1 MTVGLVVVS
10 HSTQL
15 AAGVVELVGQLTQGK
30 APLAAAGG
38 GIDDILGTSV
48 DKILTAILAVDSP
61 DGVLIL
67 LDLGSAILSAEM
79 ALEML
84 DDEQRNHIA
93 LTYAPLVEGTITA
106 ALEAS
111 LGRSLAEVKQA
122 AEKAA
127 NAGQLQQLKPVGDT
141 EEEPSVGALSPSPT
155 PPDTSPAIETSLTIA
170 NPTGL
175 HARPASLFV
184 QTAARFSAMVQV
196 LAHGRQAEAN
206 SIIAV
211 LSLAVRQG
219 DTITLRASGK
229 EAAEAIEALSQ
240 LVQANFYETTTHAE
254 VAATTAM
261 ASEPQEVSNT
271 TNAPS
276 TPNIP
281 QSASEPW
288 RGIPT
293 SAGVALAPALLY
305 ITSTPDLRTIA
316 QRTIAQGQVAA
327 EQGLL
332 HKALNQT
339 AQELTALATQV
350 QSSVGEAEAGIFSA
364 QSLMLQDPALITAT
378 LQLIETEY
386 IDAAGA
392 LARVGEQQA
401 RLLEQLDNELFAARA
416 VDVRDSIGRA
426 VQLLHGA
433 EVAKQDL
440 STLQEPVILVARDL
454 TPADTA
460 LLRPN
465 VVRGICTTQG
475 GPTAHAAILARALGI
490 PAIAGL
496 NEAALHTIHSGDEL
510 ALDAD
515 NGLLYHHPTPVVR
528 AQLEQR
534 FAEQQ
539 QQRSALKQASQQ
551 RQAPITI
558 NGRHIHL
565 LANIASEAEAEA
577 AREWGAEGVGLLRT
591 EFLFTTATTLP
602 GVEEQRER
610 YSSIFRA
617 FQGNAS
623 RQSGAIVAR
632 TLDVGADKPLA
643 ALDAILGPN
652 VEANPALGLRG
663 IRISLA
669 HQILLE
675 QQLQALLLA
684 AADTHVPLHIM
695 FPMITTVEELRTAR
709 TIFARVYE
717 NLRGHH
723 VTLPAQVAIGIMVE
737 VPAAAIMAPELATL
751 ADFFS
756 IGANDLLQYTLA
768 CDRTNTTVA
777 HLYNPM
783 QPSVLRLIHQ
793 VAEAGRQAG
802 KPVAVCG
809 EIASDVRLAPV
820 LVGLGVDE
828 LSMTPTAIPAVR
840 AILTRKAPD
849 AISAL
854 AEKILHLSTVD
865 EVMQACDDFVS

>member
-30 APLAAAGG
+30 TPLAAAGG
-38 GIDDILGTSV
+38 GINDILGTSP
-48 DKILTAILAVDSP
+48 DKILTAIQAVDSP

-84 DDEQRNHIA
+84 DDEQRQRSV

-111 LGRSLAEVKQA
+111 LGRTLAEVKRA

-127 NAGQLQQLKPVGDT
+127 NAGQLQQLKPVSDT
-141 EEEPSVGALSPSPT
+141 EGTNSVSSPT
-155 PPDTSPAIETSLTIA
+155 PPLAPADTSPAIETSLTIA

-184 QTAARFSAMVQV
+184 QTAARFSATVQV
-196 LAHGRQAEAN
+196 VAHGRQADAN

-219 DTITLRASGK
+219 DSITLRASGN
-229 EAAEAIEALSQ
+229 EAAEVIEALSQ
-240 LVQANFYETTTHAE
+240 LVEANFYETPSHSE
-254 VAATTAM
+254 VAAPSTTATE
-261 ASEPQEVSNT
+261 AQP
-271 TNAPS
+271 APNI
-276 TPNIP
+276 PNIP
-281 QSASEPW
+281 QSATEPW

-305 ITSTPDLRTIA
+305 IASTPDLRTISR
-316 QRTIAQGQVAA
+316 RTIAQEQVVA
-327 EQGLL
+327 EQELL
-332 HKALNQT
+332 RSTLTQA
-339 AQELTALATQV
+339 AQELNALATQV

-364 QSLMLQDPALITAT
+364 QALMLQDPSLITST
-378 LQLIETEY
+378 LHLIETEH

-401 RLLEQLDNELFAARA
+401 STLEQIDNELFAARA

-440 STLQEPVILVARDL
+440 NALQQPVILVARDL

-496 NEAALHTIHSGDEL
+496 NEAALRTIHSGDEL

-515 NGLLYHHPTPVVR
+515 NGLLYHHPAPSIR
-528 AQLEQR
+528 AQLAQR
-534 FAEQQ
+534 VAEQQ
-539 QQRSALKQASQQ
+539 RAALKRASQQ
-551 RQAPITI
+551 TQPPIMI
-558 NGRHIHL
+558 NGRRIHL

-591 EFLFTTATTLP
+591 EFLFATATTLP

-617 FQGNAS
+617 FQGNTA
-623 RQSGAIVAR
+623 RQSGPIVAR
-632 TLDVGADKPLA
+632 TLDVGADKPLP
-643 ALDAILGPN
+643 ALNAILGPN

-669 HQILLE
+669 HQLLLE

-709 TIFARVYE
+709 AIFARVYE
-717 NLRGHH
+717 N
-723 VTLPAQVAIGIMVE
+723 VQEKNVPLPAHVAIGIMVE

-809 EIASDVRLAPV
+809 EIASDVRLAPA

-840 AILTRKAPD
+840 AMLTRKAPE

-854 AEKILHLSTVD
+854 AEKILQLSTVD
-865 EVMQACDDFVS
+865 EVVQACDDFAS

>member
-15 AAGVVELVGQLTQGK
+15 AVGVVELVGQLTQGK
-30 APLAAAGG
+30 TPLAAAGG
-38 GIDDILGTSV
+38 GINDILGTSP
-48 DKILTAILAVDSP
+48 DKILTAIQAVDSP

-84 DDEQRNHIA
+84 DDEQRHRIA

-111 LGRSLAEVKQA
+111 VGHTLAEVKQA
-122 AEKAA
+122 AEQAA
-127 NAGQLQQLKPVGDT
+127 NAGQLQQLKPVSTT
-141 EEEPSVGALSPSPT
+141 EEAPSVSSPT
-155 PPDTSPAIETSLTIA
+155 PPLAPADTSPAMETSLTIA

-196 LAHGRQAEAN
+196 LTHGQQADAR

-211 LSLAVRQG
+211 LSLGVRQG
-219 DTITLRASGK
+219 DTITLRASGND
-229 EAAEAIEALSQ
+229 AAEVIEALSQ
-240 LVQANFYETTTHAE
+240 LVQANFYETTTHSE
-254 VAATTAM
+254 VVAPTTTATE
-261 ASEPQEVSNT
+261 AQP
-271 TNAPS
+271 APNI
-276 TPNIP
+276 PNIP
-281 QSASEPW
+281 QSATEPW

-305 ITSTPDLRTIA
+305 IANTPALSTIA
-316 QRTIAQGQVAA
+316 QRTIVQGQVAA
-327 EQGLL
+327 EQELL
-332 HKALNQT
+332 RKALTQT

-364 QSLMLQDPALITAT
+364 QALMLQDPELITST
-378 LQLIETEY
+378 LQLIETEH

-401 RLLEQLDNELFAARA
+401 SALEQLDNELFAARA

-426 VQLLHGA
+426 VQLLRGV
-433 EVAKQDL
+433 EIAKQDL
-440 STLQEPVILVARDL
+440 SALQQPVILVARDL

-496 NEAALHTIHSGDEL
+496 NEAALRTIHSGDEL

-515 NGLLYHHPTPVVR
+515 NGLLYHHPTASIR

-539 QQRSALKQASQQ
+539 QQRAALKRASQQ
-551 RQAPITI
+551 TQPPIMI
-558 NGRHIHL
+558 NGRRIHL

-591 EFLFTTATTLP
+591 EFLFATATTLP
-602 GVEEQRER
+602 AVEEQRER

-617 FQGNAS
+617 FQGNAA
-623 RQSGAIVAR
+623 RQSGPIVAR

-669 HQILLE
+669 HQLLLE

-709 TIFARVYE
+709 AIFARVYE
-717 NLRGHH
+717 NLREKN

-768 CDRTNTTVA
+768 CDRTNTAVA

-840 AILTRKAPD
+840 AILTRKSPE
-849 AISAL
+849 AITAL

-865 EVMQACDDFVS
+865 EVVQACDDFVS

>member
-10 HSTQL
+10 HSRQL
-15 AAGVVELVGQLTQGK
+15 AVGVVELVGQLTQGK
-30 APLAAAGG
+30 TPLAAAGG
-38 GIDDILGTSV
+38 GINDILGTSS
-48 DKILTAILAVDSP
+48 DKILTAIQAVDSP

-84 DDEQRNHIA
+84 DDEQRQRIA
-93 LTYAPLVEGTITA
+93 LTYAPLVEGAITA

-111 LGRSLAEVKQA
+111 LGHTLAEVKQA

-127 NAGQLQQLKPVGDT
+127 NAGQLQQLKPVSTT
-141 EEEPSVGALSPSPT
+141 EEAPPVSPPT
-155 PPDTSPAIETSLTIA
+155 PVLAPADTSPAIEAVLTIA

-196 LAHGRQAEAN
+196 LAHGQQADAS

-211 LSLAVRQG
+211 LSLGVRQG
-219 DTITLRASGK
+219 DSITLRASGSD
-229 EAAEAIEALSQ
+229 AAEAIEALSQ
-240 LVQANFYETTTHAE
+240 LVQANFYETTMPAE
-254 VAATTAM
+254 VVAPTTTA
-261 ASEPQEVSNT
+261 AEAQP
-271 TNAPS
+271 APPTS
-276 TPNIP
+276 PNIP
-281 QSASEPW
+281 QSATEAW

-293 SAGVALAPALLY
+293 SAGVALAPAFLY
-305 ITSTPDLRTIA
+305 STSTPNLSTI
-316 QRTIAQGQVAA
+316 QQHTIVQGQVAA
-327 EQGLL
+327 EQESLRN
-332 HKALNQT
+332 ALARI

-350 QSSVGEAEAGIFSA
+350 RSSVGEAEAGIFSA
-364 QSLMLQDPALITAT
+364 QALMLQDPSLIAST
-378 LQLIETEY
+378 LQLIETEH

-401 RLLEQLDNELFAARA
+401 NALEQIDNELFAARA

-426 VQLLHGA
+426 VQLLRGV

-440 STLQEPVILVARDL
+440 SALQQPVILVARDL
-454 TPADTA
+454 TPADTV

-496 NEAALHTIHSGDEL
+496 NEAALRTIHSGDEL

-515 NGLLYHHPTPVVR
+515 NGLLYHHPAPSIRTL
-528 AQLEQR
+528 LEQR

-539 QQRSALKQASQQ
+539 QQRDALKRASQQ
-551 RQAPITI
+551 TQPPIMI
-558 NGRHIHL
+558 NGRRIHL

-591 EFLFTTATTLP
+591 EFLFATATTLP

-617 FQGNAS
+617 FQGGAS
-623 RQSGAIVAR
+623 RPSGTIVAR
-632 TLDVGADKPLA
+632 TLDVGADKPLP
-643 ALDAILGPN
+643 ALDAMLGPN

-669 HQILLE
+669 HQLLLE

-684 AADTHVPLHIM
+684 AADTQVPLHIM

-709 TIFARVYE
+709 AIFARVYE
-717 NLRGHH
+717 NVREKHG
-723 VTLPAQVAIGIMVE
+723 TLPAQVAIGIMVE

-809 EIASDVRLAPV
+809 EIASDVRLAPA

-840 AILTRKAPD
+840 AILTRKAPE

-854 AEKILHLSTVD
+854 AEKILHLGTVD
-865 EVMQACDDFVS
+865 EVVQACDEFAS

>member
-15 AAGVVELVGQLTQGK
+15 AVGVVELVGQLTQGK
-30 APLAAAGG
+30 TPLAAAGG
-38 GIDDILGTSV
+38 GINDILGTSP
-48 DKILTAILAVDSP
+48 DKILAAIQAVDSP

-84 DDEQRNHIA
+84 DDEQRNRIA
-93 LTYAPLVEGTITA
+93 LTYAPLVEGAITA

-111 LGRSLAEVKQA
+111 VGHTLAEVKQA

-127 NAGQLQQLKPVGDT
+127 NAGQLQQLKPVSTT
-141 EEEPSVGALSPSPT
+141 EEAPTVSPPT
-155 PPDTSPAIETSLTIA
+155 PPLAPADTSPAMETSLTIA

-196 LAHGRQAEAN
+196 VAHGQQADAS

-211 LSLAVRQG
+211 LSLGVRQG
-219 DTITLRASGK
+219 DTITLRASGND
-229 EAAEAIEALSQ
+229 AAEVIEALSQ
-240 LVQANFYETTTHAE
+240 LVQANFYEATTLSE
-254 VAATTAM
+254 VAAPTTSATE
-261 ASEPQEVSNT
+261 AQLV
-271 TNAPS
+271 
-276 TPNIP
+276 PNIP
-281 QSASEPW
+281 QSATEPW

-305 ITSTPDLRTIA
+305 IASTPDLLTIA
-316 QRTIAQGQVAA
+316 QRTIVQGQVAA
-327 EQGLL
+327 EQESLR
-332 HKALNQT
+332 KALTQT

-364 QSLMLQDPALITAT
+364 QALMLQDPSLITST
-378 LQLIETEY
+378 LQLIETEH

-401 RLLEQLDNELFAARA
+401 SALEQLDNELFAARA

-426 VQLLHGA
+426 VQHLHGA
-433 EVAKQDL
+433 EVVKQDL
-440 STLQEPVILVARDL
+440 SALQQPVILVARDL

-496 NEAALHTIHSGDEL
+496 NEAALRTIHSGDEL

-515 NGLLYHHPTPVVR
+515 NGLLYHHPAPSIR

-539 QQRSALKQASQQ
+539 QQRAALKRASQQ
-551 RQAPITI
+551 TQPPIMI
-558 NGRHIHL
+558 NGRRIHL

-591 EFLFTTATTLP
+591 EFLFATATTLP

-623 RQSGAIVAR
+623 RQSGPIVAR
-632 TLDVGADKPLA
+632 TLDVGADKPLP
-643 ALDAILGPN
+643 ALDAMLGPN

-669 HQILLE
+669 HQLLLE

-709 TIFARVYE
+709 AIFARVYE
-717 NLRGHH
+717 NVREKN
-723 VTLPAQVAIGIMVE
+723 VTLSAQVAIGIMVE

-768 CDRTNTTVA
+768 CDRTNTAVA

-793 VAEAGRQAG
+793 VTEAGRQAG

-840 AILTRKAPD
+840 AILTRKSPG

-865 EVMQACDDFVS
+865 EVVQACDEFQA

>member
-15 AAGVVELVGQLTQGK
+15 AVGVVELVGQLTQGK
-30 APLAAAGG
+30 TPLAAAGG
-38 GIDDILGTSV
+38 GIDDILGTSP
-48 DKILTAILAVDSP
+48 DKILTAIQAVDSP

-84 DDEQRNHIA
+84 DDEQRHRIA

-111 LGRSLAEVKQA
+111 LGHTLAEVKQA

-127 NAGQLQQLKPVGDT
+127 NAGQLQQLKPVSDT
-141 EEEPSVGALSPSPT
+141 EAAPSVSTPT
-155 PPDTSPAIETSLTIA
+155 PPLSPADTSPAMETSLTIA

-184 QTAARFSAMVQV
+184 QTAAHFSAMVQV
-196 LAHGRQAEAN
+196 LAHGRQADAN

-211 LSLAVRQG
+211 LSLGIRQG
-219 DTITLRASGK
+219 DTITLRASGND
-229 EAAEAIEALSQ
+229 AAEAIEALSQ
-240 LVQANFYETTTHAE
+240 LVQANFYETTTQTE
-254 VAATTAM
+254 VAAPTTTAT
-261 ASEPQEVSNT
+261 EPPPALNI
-271 TNAPS
+271 
-276 TPNIP
+276 PNIP
-281 QSASEPW
+281 QSATEPW

-305 ITSTPDLRTIA
+305 IASTPALNTIP
-316 QRTIAQGQVAA
+316 QRTIVQGQVAA
-327 EQGLL
+327 EQELL
-332 HKALNQT
+332 RNALTRT
-339 AQELTALATQV
+339 AQELTTLATQV
-350 QSSVGEAEAGIFSA
+350 QSSIGEAEAGIFSA
-364 QSLMLQDPALITAT
+364 QALMLQDPSLITST
-378 LQLIETEY
+378 LQLIETEH

-392 LARVGEQQA
+392 LAKVGEQQA
-401 RLLEQLDNELFAARA
+401 SSLEQLDNELFAARA

-440 STLQEPVILVARDL
+440 SALQQPVILVAHDL

-496 NEAALHTIHSGDEL
+496 NEAALRTIHSGDEL

-515 NGLLYHHPTPVVR
+515 NGLLYHHPAPSIR

-534 FAEQQ
+534 FAKQQ
-539 QQRSALKQASQQ
+539 QQRAALKRASQQ
-551 RQAPITI
+551 TQPPIII
-558 NGRHIHL
+558 NDRRIHL

-591 EFLFTTATTLP
+591 EFLFATATTLP
-602 GVEEQRER
+602 GVEEQRAR

-617 FQGNAS
+617 FQGHAAH
-623 RQSGAIVAR
+623 QSGPIVAR
-632 TLDVGADKPLA
+632 TLDVGADKPLP
-643 ALDAILGPN
+643 ALDSILGPN

-669 HQILLE
+669 HQLLLE

-709 TIFARVYE
+709 AIFARVYE
-717 NLRGHH
+717 KVREKN
-723 VTLPAQVAIGIMVE
+723 VTLPAHVAIGIMVE

-809 EIASDVRLAPV
+809 EIASDVRLAPA

-840 AILTRKAPD
+840 AILTRKSPG
-849 AISAL
+849 AITAL

-865 EVMQACDDFVS
+865 EVVQACDDFAS